1 MPPGNVQR
9 QPVKKPA
16 RPIRAGKPILHLTD
30 PRLDFAVS
38 VPLRKSY
45 IVASSY
51 RCGSTFLCKELW
63 LTGLLGAPWEYLNP
77 RKGPNANSIQDTM
90 MKRLGASSTEDYI
103 AKLVATRTSR
113 NGVFGMKAHFPD
125 FEATLKKF
133 PGMREALAPT
143 TYIFMERRDGL
154 AQAVSMARA
163 MQTHSWISLSKPDE
177 QKLRYDRDLISQCL
191 GKLEMQKLG
200 WQRWFEANDINPFVV
215 VYEEMTANPAGVVRS
230 ILEYLDVQDDQPN
243 VVRLPPVEK
252 QGDDTNKEWVER
264 FKREVQGGV
273 MSNEDAPAVK
283 PPPGKP
289 AAGAARGKA
298 PSAPGGATG
307 ANFFDRY
314 KVFARGKPPRP
325 ARLRRRY
332 DAIVARNRALFRG
345 ASVLH
350 VGSGD
355 GTWCM
360 AALDAGASK
369 VTGIEPRRQAADNA
383 KATFEKLG
391 VDAGSY
397 QFVASAV
404 FPAVQKFTPGE
415 FDLVLCTGFFEQADP
430 RHFFDQVR
438 RLRPKHVILDTA
450 VMPGKNPVMRFVFKQ
465 RENAGAAPLSA
476 SIAATPSY
484 ELISLLCDIY
494 GFRWETVD
502 FQSLGISNWEGVRDY
517 ENDRR
522 RTYVLQLAG

>member
-1 MPPGNVQR
+1 M
-9 QPVKKPA
+9 
-16 RPIRAGKPILHLTD
+16 
-30 PRLDFAVS
+30 
-38 VPLRKSY
+38 
-45 IVASSY
+45 
-51 RCGSTFLCKELW
+51 
-63 LTGLLGAPWEYLNP
+63 
-77 RKGPNANSIQDTM
+77 
-90 MKRLGASSTEDYI
+90 
-103 AKLVATRTSR
+103 
-113 NGVFGMKAHFPD
+113 
-125 FEATLKKF
+125 
-133 PGMREALAPT
+133 
-143 TYIFMERRDGL
+143 
-154 AQAVSMARA
+154 
-163 MQTHSWISLSKPDE
+163 
-177 QKLRYDRDLISQCL
+177 
-191 GKLEMQKLG
+191 
-200 WQRWFEANDINPFVV
+200 
-215 VYEEMTANPAGVVRS
+215 
-230 ILEYLDVQDDQPN
+230 
-243 VVRLPPVEK
+243 
-252 QGDDTNKEWVER
+252 
-264 FKREVQGGV
+264 
-273 MSNEDAPAVK
+273 
-283 PPPGKP
+283 
-289 AAGAARGKA
+289 
-298 PSAPGGATG
+298 
-307 ANFFDRY
+307 
-314 KVFARGKPPRP
+314 FARGKPPRP

-345 ASVLH
+345 ARVLH

-391 VDAGSY
+391 ADAGSY

-430 RHFFDQVR
+430 RHFFDQIR

-484 ELISLLCDIY
+484 ELIALLCDIY

-522 RTYVLQLAG
+522 RTYVLELAG